1 MKRLFV
7 LPLLL
12 SSLFFTGC
20 LKDDGDYE
28 QEYLDLGIVKGYA
41 TTNFYIE
48 TDSKLVL
55 KPVEIIPANLTIE
68 HNQRVLIKYS
78 VVQKTDGLDYDYTIK
93 LLAMVEIDTQPIL
106 EVTSQE
112 IRDTLKYDPVQ
123 VKRVWIAQHFLNIE
137 FAFSG
142 GDKMHYFYV
151 SRDPERQPESGS
163 PIILDFHH
171 NAKNDVNYKTYLS
184 IMSIPIY
191 MLQNAET
198 PKVNIRFVSR
208 DNVSSAIYTADIEYK
223 YGEESSQ

>member
-7 LPLLL
+7 LPLLML
-12 SSLFFTGC
+12 SLLFTGC
-20 LKDDGDYE
+20 LKDEGDYE

-78 VVQKTDGLDYDYTIK
+78 VVQKADGLDYDYTIK

-112 IRDTLKYDPVQ
+112 IRDTLKYDPV
-123 VKRVWIAQHFLNIE
+123 KINRVWIAQHYLNVE
-137 FAFSG
+137 FSFSG
-142 GDKMHYFYV
+142 SEKIHYFYL
-151 SRDPERQPESGS
+151 SRDPESQPESGS

-184 IMSIPIY
+184 IMSFPIY
-191 MLQNAET
+191 MLQNAES

-208 DNVSSAIYTADIEYK
+208 DNVSSSVYTADIEYK
-223 YGEESSQ
+223 YGDEE